1 MLADLSS
8 RSTVKPEIYINIV
21 INQDYPVYIIYGFKT
36 RKSDKIPFTAF
47 DIVDGKNE
55 HWNLPNVI
63 GSSLYVNLLARSP
76 GQLKLDSD
84 KWKLWKNL
92 FEYII
97 FFSKFGF
104 RTSRWKKIWQRLRK
118 IKNKLLQRYSNY
130 VSYLFYLDEFCG
142 WFKPWIQRVS
152 NCSLYIVVDSLQFYV
167 MSSSLYIVVDSLQF
181 DVTSSSLYIVVDSL
195 QFDVMSSS
203 LYIVVDSL
211 QFDVMSSSLYIVVD
225 SPINCKQIKYFDQ
238 SDNSSGCVLGFKKY
252 AHRWSVG
259 WNYEPWH
266 DPKQDVVTHSYI
278 IRKKRYN
285 I

>member
-21 INQDYPVYIIYGFKT
+21 INQDYPVYGFKT

-55 HWNLPNVI
+55 QWNLPNVI
-63 GSSLYVNLLARSP
+63 GSSLCVNLLARSP
-76 GQLKLDSD
+76 GQVKLDSD

-104 RTSRWKKIWQRLRK
+104 RTSRWKKIRQRLRK

-152 NCSLYIVVDSLQFYV
+152 NCSLYIVVDSLQFDV
-167 MSSSLYIVVDSLQF
+167 M
-181 DVTSSSLYIVVDSL
+181 SSSLYIVVDSL

-225 SPINCKQIKYFDQ
+225 SPINCKKIKYFDQ
-238 SDNSSGCVLGFKKY
+238 SDNSSECVLGFKKY
-252 AHRWSVG
+252 AYRWSVG

-278 IRKKRYN
+278 IRKKK
-285 I
+285 IQHLILITLILP

>member
-181 DVTSSSLYIVVDSL
+181 DVTSSSLYIVVDS
-195 QFDVMSSS
+195 
-203 LYIVVDSL
+203 
-211 QFDVMSSSLYIVVD
+211 
-225 SPINCKQIKYFDQ
+225 PINCKQIKYFDQ

-259 WNYEPWH
+259 WNYEPRH